1 MKKKRRNFGMMM
13 KNKMG
18 MGPAS
23 APRPINNPI
32 LLLNTYPALS
42 ETSVVDQDTTLLSIK
57 GSGII
62 SRHFQALQAQFT
74 IVVNIAIYAPNA
86 QLDPMAVF
94 DESPSTSDGTP
105 GQTRIYNKAFQFGFG
120 KNDNAYQHAMFYI
133 NNVPPVDDVSWTI
146 PPTVVRA
153 SRLTGMTK
161 RPFRTVTDMSG
172 TLWLD
177 DRPATIRSRSFTS
190 SPCEPRSSLRTRRKS
205 GDASSR
211 MLPSSSMAVAI
222 LFSSAGNA
230 TSASSSGPSNAF
242 ANAGTRAL
250 LSHSPVRRELRS
262 KVAMASRWAGD
273 RDAPSTR
280 SRLSAGRISGTGWGT
295 HGFSSSTSER
305 TAATRECSRASQLRS
320 AVGVASRLFSA
331 PSADEALPATRSR
344 ALGNSITR
352 SACSFTLVSDGKT
365 RTRECRRQFGFLTLL
380 SS

>member
-133 NNVPPVDDVSWTI
+133 NNVPPVD
-146 PPTVVRA
+146 
-153 SRLTGMTK
+153 
-161 RPFRTVTDMSG
+161 G
-172 TLWLD
+172 TLNITIKHPLCKRRIVTVDQFANINARNPLD
-177 DRPATIRSRSFTS
+177 QQTS
-190 SPCEPRSSLRTRRKS
+190 QQS
-205 GDASSR
+205 GQQGVIQITSGLTQETSQPFE
-211 MLPSSSMAVAI
+211 LVYGSVAI
-222 LFSSAGNA
+222 GRNFNQYSEPQGFIPIQSVGSNIDTFDATLKTYYKLSAQQNQFGL
-230 TSASSSGPSNAF
+230 SALVSGP
-242 ANAGTRAL
+242 
-250 LSHSPVRRELRS
+250 
-262 KVAMASRWAGD
+262 
-273 RDAPSTR
+273 APNNFVW
-280 SRLSAGRISGTGWGT
+280 SAAVQT
-295 HGFSSSTSER
+295 F
-305 TAATRECSRASQLRS
+305 TAAQL
-320 AVGVASRLFSA
+320 
-331 PSADEALPATRSR
+331 
-344 ALGNSITR
+344 
-352 SACSFTLVSDGKT
+352 
-365 RTRECRRQFGFLTLL
+365 
-380 SS
+380 